1 MILFQKNR
9 CKGSNDSH
17 ETTNEMRRTIR
28 DIFFTH
34 QAQTTARPIGLEVKK
49 ARGSYIIDK
58 DNKKYLDFVAGV
70 SACTLGHS
78 HPKVIRAV
86 RRQMRKY
93 LHVMVYGEFVQDEPV
108 QLVKLLA
115 DHLPEQLS
123 CTYLTNSGTEGIE
136 GALKLAKRATGRQ
149 RIISANNAYH
159 GNTQGAMSVM
169 GYEERKRAYRPLI
182 PGTSFIQFN
191 DVRDLEQIN
200 EQTAAVILETIQGGA
215 GFIVPTNDYMIA
227 VRERCD
233 KVGAL
238 LILDEIQPGMG
249 RTGKLFAFEHYNMI
263 PDIFVTGKGLGGGFP
278 VGAFCAS
285 KELMNL
291 LQDKPILGHITTFGG
306 HPVIA
311 AACHATLKT
320 LLQSNLITETLEKE
334 QYIREQL
341 QHRGIQEIRGKG
353 LMLALIL
360 RTPEHAQQLVKIALE
375 RGLLLFFLLF
385 EKRAVRVTPP
395 LTISK
400 KEIKKGCDI
409 ILNILDEIC

>member
-1 MILFQKNR
+1 
-9 CKGSNDSH
+9 
-17 ETTNEMRRTIR
+17 MRHTIR
-28 DIFFTH
+28 HFFLAH
-34 QAQTTARPIGLEVKK
+34 QAQTTSKPIGLEVKK
-49 ARGSYIIDK
+49 ARGCYIIDK

-215 GFIVPTNDYMIA
+215 GFIVPTNDYMKA

-311 AACHATLKT
+311 AACHATLKI

-385 EKRAVRVTPP
+385 EERAVRVTPP

>member
-1 MILFQKNR
+1 
-9 CKGSNDSH
+9 
-17 ETTNEMRRTIR
+17 MRRTIR
-28 DIFFTH
+28 NIFFTH
-34 QAQTTARPIGLEVKK
+34 QAQTTAQPIGLEVKK

-182 PGTSFIQFN
+182 PGTSYIQFN
-191 DVRDLEQIN
+191 DVGDLEQIN

-215 GFIVPTNDYMIA
+215 GFIVPTNDYMKA

-233 KVGAL
+233 KV
-238 LILDEIQPGMG
+238 
-249 RTGKLFAFEHYNMI
+249 
-263 PDIFVTGKGLGGGFP
+263 
-278 VGAFCAS
+278 
-285 KELMNL
+285 
-291 LQDKPILGHITTFGG
+291 
-306 HPVIA
+306 
-311 AACHATLKT
+311 ATL
-320 LLQSNLITETLEKE
+320 S
-334 QYIREQL
+334 
-341 QHRGIQEIRGKG
+341 HRS
-353 LMLALIL
+353 
-360 RTPEHAQQLVKIALE
+360 RTAFI
-375 RGLLLFFLLF
+375 
-385 EKRAVRVTPP
+385 
-395 LTISK
+395 
-400 KEIKKGCDI
+400 
-409 ILNILDEIC
+409 

>member
-1 MILFQKNR
+1 MI
-9 CKGSNDSH
+9 
-17 ETTNEMRRTIR
+17 RTAR
-28 DIFFTH
+28 DIFFAH
-34 QAQTTARPIGLEVKK
+34 QAQTTPKPIGLEVKK

-115 DHLPEQLS
+115 DQLPEQLS
-123 CTYLTNSGTEGIE
+123 CIYLTNSGTEGIE

-182 PGTSFIQFN
+182 PGTSYIQFN
-191 DVRDLEQIN
+191 DIGDLEQIN

-215 GFIVPTNDYMIA
+215 GFIVPTNEYMKA

-249 RTGKLFAFEHYNMI
+249 RTGKLFAFEHYNLI

-320 LLQSNLITETLEKE
+320 LLQSNLISETLEKE

-341 QHRGIQEIRGKG
+341 QHKGIKEIRGKG

-360 RTPEHAQQLVKIALE
+360 EKPEIAQHLVKIALE

-385 EKRAVRVTPP
+385 ENRAVRLTPP

-400 KEIKKGCDI
+400 KELKKGCDVI
-409 ILNILDEIC
+409 INILNEIC

>member
-1 MILFQKNR
+1 
-9 CKGSNDSH
+9 
-17 ETTNEMRRTIR
+17 MRRTIR

-34 QAQTTARPIGLEVKK
+34 QAQTTAQPIGLQVKK

-182 PGTSFIQFN
+182 PGTSYIQFN
-191 DVRDLEQIN
+191 DVGDLEQIN

-215 GFIVPTNDYMIA
+215 GFIVPTNDYMKA

-249 RTGKLFAFEHYNMI
+249 RTGKLFAFEHYDMI

-320 LLQSNLITETLEKE
+320 LLQSNLIAETLEKE

-341 QHRGIQEIRGKG
+341 QHQGIKEIRGKG

-360 RTPEHAQQLVKIALE
+360 PTPELAQQLVKIALE

-400 KEIKKGCDI
+400 KELKKGCDI
-409 ILNILDEIC
+409 IVNILDEIC

>member
-1 MILFQKNR
+1 MI
-9 CKGSNDSH
+9 
-17 ETTNEMRRTIR
+17 RTAR
-28 DIFFTH
+28 DIFFAH
-34 QAQTTARPIGLEVKK
+34 QAQTTPKPIGLEVKK

-115 DHLPEQLS
+115 DQLPEQLS
-123 CTYLTNSGTEGIE
+123 CIYLTNSGTEGIE

-182 PGTSFIQFN
+182 PGTSYIQFN
-191 DVRDLEQIN
+191 DVGDLEQIN

-215 GFIVPTNDYMIA
+215 GFIVPTNDYMKA

-278 VGAFCAS
+278 VGACCAS

-320 LLQSNLITETLEKE
+320 LLQSNLIAETIEKE

-341 QHRGIQEIRGKG
+341 QHQGIKEIRGKG

-360 RTPEHAQQLVKIALE
+360 PTPELAQQLVKIALE
-375 RGLLLFFLLF
+375 RRLLLFFLLF

-400 KEIKKGCDI
+400 KELKKGCDI
-409 ILNILDEIC
+409 IVNILDEIC

>member
-1 MILFQKNR
+1 MI
-9 CKGSNDSH
+9 
-17 ETTNEMRRTIR
+17 RTAR
-28 DIFFTH
+28 DIFFAH
-34 QAQTTARPIGLEVKK
+34 QAQTTPKPIGLEVKK

-115 DHLPEQLS
+115 DQLPEQLS
-123 CTYLTNSGTEGIE
+123 CIYLTNSGTEGIE

-182 PGTSFIQFN
+182 PGTSYIQFN
-191 DVRDLEQIN
+191 DIGDLEQIN

-215 GFIVPTNDYMIA
+215 GFIVPTNDYMKA

-278 VGAFCAS
+278 VGAFGAS
-285 KELMNL
+285 KKLMNL

-320 LLQSNLITETLEKE
+320 LLQSNLIAETIEKE

-341 QHRGIQEIRGKG
+341 QHQGIKEIRGKG

-360 RTPEHAQQLVKIALE
+360 PTPELAQQLVKIAIE

-400 KEIKKGCDI
+400 KELKKGCDI
-409 ILNILDEIC
+409 IVNILDEIC

>member
-1 MILFQKNR
+1 
-9 CKGSNDSH
+9 
-17 ETTNEMRRTIR
+17 MRHTIR
-28 DIFFTH
+28 HIFLAH
-34 QAQTTARPIGLEVKK
+34 QAQTTSKPIGLEVKK
-49 ARGSYIIDK
+49 ARGCYIIDK

-215 GFIVPTNDYMIA
+215 GFIVPTNDYMKA

-291 LQDKPILGHITTFGG
+291 FQDKPILGHITTFGG

-385 EKRAVRVTPP
+385 EERAVRVTPP

>member
-1 MILFQKNR
+1 MI
-9 CKGSNDSH
+9 
-17 ETTNEMRRTIR
+17 RTAR
-28 DIFFTH
+28 DIFFAH
-34 QAQTTARPIGLEVKK
+34 QAQTTPKPIGLEVKK

-115 DHLPEQLS
+115 DQLPEQLS
-123 CTYLTNSGTEGIE
+123 CIYLTNSGTEGIE

-182 PGTSFIQFN
+182 PGTSYIQFN
-191 DVRDLEQIN
+191 DIGDLEQIN

-215 GFIVPTNDYMIA
+215 GFIVPTNDYMKA

-278 VGAFCAS
+278 VGAFGAS
-285 KELMNL
+285 KKLMNL

-320 LLQSNLITETLEKE
+320 LLQSNLIAETIEKE

-341 QHRGIQEIRGKG
+341 QHQGIKEIRGKG

-360 RTPEHAQQLVKIALE
+360 PTPELAQQLVKIALE

-400 KEIKKGCDI
+400 KELKKVCDI
-409 ILNILDEIC
+409 IVNILDEIC

>member
-1 MILFQKNR
+1 MI
-9 CKGSNDSH
+9 
-17 ETTNEMRRTIR
+17 RTVR

-34 QAQTTARPIGLEVKK
+34 QAQTTAQPIGLEVKK

-93 LHVMVYGEFVQDEPV
+93 LHVMVYGEFVQYEPV

-182 PGTSFIQFN
+182 PGTSYIQFN
-191 DVRDLEQIN
+191 DVGDLEQIN

-215 GFIVPTNDYMIA
+215 GFIVPTNDYMKA

-263 PDIFVTGKGLGGGFP
+263 PNIFVTGKGLGGGFP

-320 LLQSNLITETLEKE
+320 LLQSNLIAETLEKE

-341 QHRGIQEIRGKG
+341 QHQGIKEIRGKG

-360 RTPEHAQQLVKIALE
+360 PTPELAQQLVKIALE

-400 KEIKKGCDI
+400 KELKKGCDI
-409 ILNILDEIC
+409 IVNILDEIC

>member
-1 MILFQKNR
+1 MI
-9 CKGSNDSH
+9 
-17 ETTNEMRRTIR
+17 RTAR
-28 DIFFTH
+28 DIFFAH
-34 QAQTTARPIGLEVKK
+34 QAQTTPKPIGLEVKK

-115 DHLPEQLS
+115 DQLPEQLS
-123 CTYLTNSGTEGIE
+123 CIYLTNSGTEGIE

-182 PGTSFIQFN
+182 PGTSYIQFN
-191 DVRDLEQIN
+191 DIGDLEQIN

-215 GFIVPTNDYMIA
+215 GFIVPTNDYMKA

-278 VGAFCAS
+278 VGAFGAS
-285 KELMNL
+285 KKLMNL

-320 LLQSNLITETLEKE
+320 LLQSNLIAETIEKE
-334 QYIREQL
+334 LYIREQL
-341 QHRGIQEIRGKG
+341 QHQGIKEIRGKG

-360 RTPEHAQQLVKIALE
+360 PTPELAQQLVKIALK

-400 KEIKKGCDI
+400 KELKKGCDI
-409 ILNILDEIC
+409 IVNILDEIC

>member
-1 MILFQKNR
+1 
-9 CKGSNDSH
+9 
-17 ETTNEMRRTIR
+17 MRHTIR
-28 DIFFTH
+28 HIFFAH
-34 QAQTTARPIGLEVKK
+34 QAQTTSKPIGLEVKK
-49 ARGSYIIDK
+49 ARGCYIIDK

-215 GFIVPTNDYMIA
+215 GFIVPTNDYMKA

-311 AACHATLKT
+311 AACHATLKI

-385 EKRAVRVTPP
+385 EERAVRVTPP